1 MAQPERI
8 TVEIELP
15 ADPWD
20 FEREGDG
27 LGEISQ
33 DVTVFKEGKRIGTA
47 TLRLPLENVT
57 PELQRYIQASSA
69 VLKARGLG

>member
-47 TLRLPLENVT
+47 TLRLPLENV
-57 PELQRYIQASSA
+57 PELIVFTQAGA
-69 VLKARGLG
+69 KVLKARGLG

>member
-33 DVTVFKEGKRIGTA
+33 EVEVYKDGKRIGTA
-47 TLRLPLENVT
+47 TLRIPLENV
-57 PELQRYIQASSA
+57 PELLRFSQAGVK
-69 VLKARGLG
+69 VLKARGLA